1 MFRLKSIF
9 RNITLL
15 NAALLISSIVG
26 AHYLFS
32 PFQLHVV
39 NVLPSVKECLPY
51 DHEAT
56 SFESRLPSPADY
68 GIISEENLFHPE
80 RKLPAEKKAEAAPLP
95 RPDLVLYGTLVTG
108 DMSLAYVED
117 LKDPRTTAGRG
128 KRQIA
133 LKRGDMLSGFVLKE
147 IDPDRIVMVRGDEKL
162 TISVH
167 DSHGH
172 TVKAPVAAQK
182 RGGPAGSSSA
192 LEQLREQ
199 YRRQKE
205 MEARR
210 SGLIPENPE
219 EQSIVNMI
227 ETGR

>member
-1 MFRLKSIF
+1 MFRPRSIF

-15 NAALLISSIVG
+15 NAGLLICSIAGV
-26 AHYLFS
+26 HYLFS
-32 PFQLHVV
+32 PFQFHVV
-39 NVLPSVKECLPY
+39 NVLPSVKERLPY
-51 DHEAT
+51 GHGAT

-80 RKLPAEKKAEAAPLP
+80 RKIPPEKKEEAALLP
-95 RPDLVLYGTLVTG
+95 KPDLVLYGTLIAG

-133 LKRGDMLSGFVLKE
+133 LKKGDMLSGFVLKE
-147 IDPDRIVMVRGDEKL
+147 IDPDRIVMVRADEKL

-167 DSHGH
+167 DSQRHN
-172 TVKAPVAAQK
+172 VKTAQK
-182 RGGPAGSSSA
+182 GEPARASSA
-192 LEQLREQ
+192 LEQLRAQ

-205 MEARR
+205 MEAQR

-219 EQSIVNMI
+219 EQSIVNMV